1 MEDKEDSVTKDLERA
16 TPVKAEI
23 VPKPSHLP
31 NGKFAPGN
39 DISRGNPYFAQMQK
53 FQRCVLDSVKQAELR
68 AVIKAMIE
76 KAKEGDVN
84 AARLIIERVCGKMP
98 QDAGIQVTNV
108 SQGNMTIRIQLENE
122 KTEEISPS
130 ILEEPPPLV

>member
-31 NGKFAPGN
+31 NGNFAKGN
-39 DISRGNPYFAQMQK
+39 KLAHGNPWVAQMQA
-53 FQRCVLDSVKQAELR
+53 FQRCFLDSVKKAELR
-68 AVIKAMIE
+68 AVIKAMIK

-84 AARLIIERVCGKMP
+84 AARLIVERICGKMP
-98 QDAGIQVTNV
+98 QDAGIQVTNL
-108 SQGNMTIRIQLENE
+108 SQGNLTICIQTDNENSLENG
-122 KTEEISPS
+122 PS
-130 ILEEPPPLV
+130 ILEEPPPPV